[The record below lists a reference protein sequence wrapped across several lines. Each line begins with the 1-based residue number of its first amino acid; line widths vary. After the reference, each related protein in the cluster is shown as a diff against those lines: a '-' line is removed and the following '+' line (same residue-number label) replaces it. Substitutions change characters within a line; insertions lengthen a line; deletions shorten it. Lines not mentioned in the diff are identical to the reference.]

1 MKKLINVLLYSLL
14 LVVVMA
20 GMMGIRYFIVQEEE
34 RVELETEKRLEAERN
49 AAIKDAADSGG
60 QPENRYTVLVKRL
73 PVYKNK
79 KIVKIKADSG
89 TEILSYGDKITVLKE
104 SGSYAQIQTE
114 TGTTGYVW
122 SDCIGV
128 LPDKDKPANAQP
140 EVVVIDVKKP
150 EQGQDT
156 QEESFWQDAWVWSL
170 KTAEKTEQKLEEN
183 GYTAVVVNRAEKD
196 AVSAAKSAELA
207 NQIKA
212 DAVIHIYIGSSE
224 GLADSEGSTSSEA
237 PSASESQPD
246 SGAAVYC
253 CTSDSSDPAAKYYT
267 DSRKLGKYVLKY
279 YTKTT
284 GFDSAGIFESGGF
297 PEIQRSKRPV
307 ILFQM
312 GNLSNEEQ
320 SSKMSKAR
328 FQSKMARGIT
338 DGIDAY
344 FRKQ

>member
-49 AAIKDAADSGG
+49 AAMEDAADNGG
-60 QPENRYTVLVKRL
+60 QPENRYTVLVKQL

-89 TEILSYGDKITVLKE
+89 TEILSYGDKITVLRE

-128 LPDKDKPANAQP
+128 PSDKDKQANAQP

-150 EQGQDT
+150 EQG

-183 GYTAVVVNRAEKD
+183 GYTAVVVNRAEKN

-224 GLADSEGSTSSEA
+224 YSAD
-237 PSASESQPD
+237 SESQPD
-246 SGAAVYC
+246 SGAAAYC
-253 CTSDSSDPAAKYYT
+253 CTSGSSDPAAKYYT

-284 GFDSAGIFESGGF
+284 GFDSAGILESGGF

-320 SSKMSKAR
+320 NRKMSKAR

-344 FRKQ
+344 FRNQ

>member
-224 GLADSEGSTSSEA
+224 YSA
-237 PSASESQPD
+237 ASESQPD

-284 GFDSAGIFESGGF
+284 GFDSAGIFENGGF